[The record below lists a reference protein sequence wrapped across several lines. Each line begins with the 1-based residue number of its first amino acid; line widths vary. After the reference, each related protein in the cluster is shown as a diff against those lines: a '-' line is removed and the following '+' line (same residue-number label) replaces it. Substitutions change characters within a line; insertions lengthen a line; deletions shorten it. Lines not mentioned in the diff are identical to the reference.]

1 MGRNEALAIPIAI
14 SRPERKTDMD
24 RQMSQSHLVSDISAK
39 TLTWKPGVRVKGL
52 RLCLERGLAKL
63 GQTALPTRGI
73 FVN

>member
-1 MGRNEALAIPIAI
+1 
-14 SRPERKTDMD
+14 MD